1 MNGDIPMLKTLK
13 WKLNFRLARKTFKLL
28 SGPIK
33 SLCRDAKNSR
43 SITRI
48 FQRPL
53 VILLLILM
61 ITLFLTGCA
70 VKAPKTE
77 PIHPGLA
84 RIPLPE
90 SPKDIQ
96 IEGFNTLKDKGVWTA
111 PAGGGVCFTAKAFD
125 MLKYRDD
132 LRDYYSRAL
141 KRSIDDHNKRIE
153 DWFKAQGLIK

>member
-1 MNGDIPMLKTLK
+1 MLKTLK

-33 SLCRDAKNSR
+33 SQCRDVKNSR
-43 SITRI
+43 NITRI
-48 FQRPL
+48 FRRLP
-53 VILLLILM
+53 VIILSILT

-70 VKAPKTE
+70 AKVPKTE

-125 MLKYRDD
+125 MLKYRDE
-132 LRDYYSRAL
+132 LRNYYSSAL
-141 KRSIDDHNKRIE
+141 KRSIDDHNKRID
-153 DWFKAQGLIK
+153 DWFRAQGLIK